1 MAVKTSPRRKRSTFK
16 KSPGTRLSLQGKV
29 FALKDDKFETR
40 HRQGG
45 GFGFLTNDCRCRS
58 CRVGAL

>member
-16 KSPGTRLSLQGKV
+16 KSAGTHLSLQPKAI
-29 FALKDDKFETR
+29 ALKDNKFETR

-45 GFGFLTNDCRCRS
+45 GFGSLTNDCR
-58 CRVGAL
+58 